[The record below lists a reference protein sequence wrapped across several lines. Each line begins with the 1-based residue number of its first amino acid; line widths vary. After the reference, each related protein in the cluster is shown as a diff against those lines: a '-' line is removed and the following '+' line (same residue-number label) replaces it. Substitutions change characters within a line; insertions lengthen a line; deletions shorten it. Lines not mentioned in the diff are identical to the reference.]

1 MFKRFLVFLSIVLF
15 LTSASLLL
23 SSADSAEEKDPLK
36 RGEKL
41 YDSNCAVCHG
51 DKGNGKAWVSD
62 TLNPKPQDFTDP
74 KVIKTLTKKRM
85 IQSTTE
91 GRQGTA
97 MQPFKTQLSKEE
109 IELIVDYI
117 RAAFMKIDIK
127 AEKKK

>member
-1 MFKRFLVFLSIVLF
+1 MFKRFLVFLFIF
-15 LTSASLLL
+15 LLL
-23 SSADSAEEKDPLK
+23 TAINLLPSSAEEKDPLK

-74 KVIKTLTKKRM
+74 KVIKTLTKKPM

-91 GRQGTA
+91 GRKGTA

-109 IELIVDYI
+109 IELMVDYI